1 MVTPLYKAGS
11 MMRTAS
17 STQYS
22 RLSGFPMDENS
33 LSHVYDP
40 TKRREYYLRNRQL
53 KGRKRGS
60 GQATKPR
67 VKSRAEI
74 AKERHAHLQEQVSA
88 LKGRLERLQAA
99 LKILVEQAKKRS
111 GVKPTKTATAKKTVS
126 FQQKSDAKPQKLT
139 TAQKKAKAE
148 AEKKV
153 RREQAIKDGTA
164 TNGDL
169 SEEVKSLNER
179 IKTIHARI
187 EKMHKSGALG
197 SRTNTEK

>member
-1 MVTPLYKAGS
+1 
-11 MMRTAS
+11 
-17 STQYS
+17 
-22 RLSGFPMDENS
+22 MDENS
-33 LSHVYDP
+33 LTHVYDAA
-40 TKRREYYLRNRQL
+40 KRREYYLKNRHL

-60 GQATKPR
+60 GRTAKPR

-88 LKGRLERLQAA
+88 LKGRLEKLQAA

-111 GVKPTKTATAKKTVS
+111 GVKPSKTTTAKKTTAS
-126 FQQKSDAKPQKLT
+126 QQKSNAKPQKLT
-139 TAQKKAKAE
+139 AAQKKAKAE

-153 RREQAIKDGTA
+153 RREQAIKNGTA

-179 IKTIHARI
+179 IKTIQARI
-187 EKMHKSGALG
+187 EKMHASGALG
-197 SRTNTEK
+197 SRTTTKK

>member
-1 MVTPLYKAGS
+1 
-11 MMRTAS
+11 
-17 STQYS
+17 
-22 RLSGFPMDENS
+22 MDEGS
-33 LSHVYDP
+33 LSHAYDAA
-40 TKRREYYLRNRQL
+40 KRREYYLKNRHL
-53 KGRKRGS
+53 KGRKHGS
-60 GQATKPR
+60 GRATKPR

-74 AKERHAHLQEQVSA
+74 AKERHAHLQEQVAA
-88 LKGRLERLQAA
+88 LKGRLEKLQAA

-111 GVKPTKTATAKKTVS
+111 GVKPTQTPAAKKATAS
-126 FQQKSDAKPQKLT
+126 QQKTNAKPQKLT

-179 IKTIHARI
+179 IKSIQARI
-187 EKMHKSGALG
+187 EKMHASGALG
-197 SRTNTEK
+197 SRTTTKK

>member
-1 MVTPLYKAGS
+1 
-11 MMRTAS
+11 
-17 STQYS
+17 
-22 RLSGFPMDENS
+22 MDEDS
-33 LSHVYDP
+33 LSHAYDAA
-40 TKRREYYLRNRQL
+40 KRREYYLRNRQL

-60 GQATKPR
+60 GRATKPR
-67 VKSRAEI
+67 GKSRAEV
-74 AKERHAHLQEQVSA
+74 AKERHAHLQAQVSA
-88 LKGRLERLQAA
+88 LKGRLEKLQAA

-111 GVKPTKTATAKKTVS
+111 GVQPSKTATAKKTAAS
-126 FQQKSDAKPQKLT
+126 QQKTAAKPQKLT
-139 TAQKKAKAE
+139 AAQKKAKAE

-197 SRTNTEK
+197 SRTNTKK